1 MFAEAKTTPLVR
13 LRTAPPVP
21 EASMPPLLLPP
32 TWNWRR
38 ELLVVEPTQRTT
50 PPPVIVRLLL
60 PLDAAP
66 KLLLAPPLASEVT
79 SSTPPVTVTVP
90 VKLFAAEARRHV
102 PAPDLTIETAKPGV
116 SPIDA
121 ASELLAVD
129 VPASVR
135 VRVELAPAMPKAPVA
150 LN

>member
-1 MFAEAKTTPLVR
+1 ME
-13 LRTAPPVP
+13 
-21 EASMPPLLLPP
+21 LLL
-32 TWNWRR
+32 
-38 ELLVVEPTQRTT
+38 VEPTQRTT
-50 PPPVIVRLLL
+50 PPPVIVRLLA
-60 PLDAAP
+60 PTDAAP
-66 KLLLAPPLASEVT
+66 KLLLAVPLASEVT
-79 SSTPPVTVTVP
+79 SRTPPWTLTVP
-90 VKLFAAEARRHV
+90 VKLLVAEARRHV

-135 VRVELAPAMPKAPVA
+135 VRVALAPAMPKAPVA